1 MSYQYEIILE
11 YKEQKGPVKLIQGVK
26 ITTSPTCCVKTF
38 ILSFQACVGSSRH
51 MTAKEFFETCLKI
64 EK

>member
-51 MTAKEFFETCLKI
+51 TTAEEFFKTCLKI

>member
-11 YKEQKGPVKLIQGVK
+11 WKEQKGPVKLIQGGGG

-38 ILSFQACVGSSRH
+38 ILSFQACVGSSWH
-51 MTAKEFFETCLKI
+51 MTAEEFFK
-64 EK
+64 KPA